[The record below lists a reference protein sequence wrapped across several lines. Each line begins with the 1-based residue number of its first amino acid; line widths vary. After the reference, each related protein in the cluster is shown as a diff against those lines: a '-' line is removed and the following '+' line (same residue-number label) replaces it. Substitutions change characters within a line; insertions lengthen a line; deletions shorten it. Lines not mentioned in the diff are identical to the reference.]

1 MNIPAGITIALVT
14 VAALVSGFVFHSQR
28 VEPDSRDG
36 VPSIVCDTAG
46 IPQITARAAYVL
58 DVTSGDVLYEK
69 AALNPMPL
77 ASLTKVMTVLVAS
90 RVLDPESDIVISQ
103 DALASEGD
111 AGLVLGEVW
120 RAQDLIDFT
129 LITSANDGAR
139 ALARA
144 SMEHTGESSDAFVE
158 RMNTLASTLGL
169 SQTYFLNETGLDV
182 NTRVAGAYGSARDVA
197 HLLGYLYQEAG
208 EVVFA
213 SSRATHTFVS
223 RSGITHRAENTS
235 STAGHLPGQAIS
247 KTGFTDLAGGNLG
260 IVAEILVGKPVALVV
275 LGSTREERDRDIET
289 LYRATRDLLKR
300 DTLCPTE

>member
-1 MNIPAGITIALVT
+1 MNIPAGIAIAFVT
-14 VAALVSGFVFHSQR
+14 VAALMGGFIVHSQR
-28 VEPDSRDG
+28 AEVGTGDRAPA
-36 VPSIVCDTAG
+36 VVCDTPAA
-46 IPQITARAAYVL
+46 PRLTARAAYVL
-58 DVTSGDVLYEK
+58 DVTSGRVLFEK
-69 AALNPMPL
+69 NALSPVPL
-77 ASLTKVMTVLVAS
+77 ASLTKVMTALVAS
-90 RVLDPESDIVISQ
+90 RVLDPESDIVISKE
-103 DALASEGD
+103 ALTPEGD
-111 AGLVLGEVW
+111 AGLVEGEVW

-139 ALARA
+139 ALALA
-144 SMEHTGESSDAFVE
+144 SMKHAGESANAFVE
-158 RMNTLASTLGL
+158 RMNALATTLGL

-182 NTRVAGAYGSARDVA
+182 NVHVAGAYGSARDIA

-213 SSRATHTFVS
+213 SSRATYTFVS

-275 LGSTREERDRDIET
+275 LGSTRAERDRDIET
-289 LYRATRDLLKR
+289 LYHFTRDLLKR